1 MSNDVK
7 FHNDVNANHNHIN
20 CNTSLKTNKILAQD
34 VAVTESHN
42 AVKVHTEEPHLVSV
56 GSGRLSTAVTIHP
69 VHEGR
74 TKIGTIFADIPQ
86 DIVIEGTGVEAEHC
100 YLDNHNG
107 VITLTPFAR
116 QCSVDGEP
124 VEKTTRLAQGS
135 MICLGRSNYFRF
147 NHPEEAKKM
156 KDAMPNCRISCVP
169 LHFLHDLEN
178 SKEYKDM
185 IEEAES
191 RSSRGSGDGR
201 LPVLKS
207 PTGSFRDSTD
217 NDDFLQKVSK
227 FEMISRK
234 SSTSSAKSPG
244 PRLSDEFSGSD
255 SGSGA
260 HPHVGEKIFTR
271 DTATTRVSASV
282 LHGGSSERV
291 ASTCSTK
298 SSSSLTSVSTLSWS
312 SDSSGSSRSL
322 RASSSSG
329 IGQSPHS
336 PGVITSPI
344 QNQSHVFSPSVEE
357 NGAREIPPLVN
368 GRVHKKNDIN
378 LSGHR
383 DTFDGIDFDIREL
396 SASQKDLTIRH
407 QEQVEE
413 RKKEQALEKQERQ
426 RLEDILRMCEEYEL
440 QIEKEKLSIDPQSP
454 SKPKSP
460 ETKISAQ
467 RKPLPPGFL
476 EVSSADANTLD
487 RKDRVDGKSSMT
499 KIKTNGSLMLS
510 SPSNPHKDG
519 LFSFQMRKCES
530 NSSNSEE
537 EVCGSS
543 EETGTIK
550 RRPQHEGN
558 KSPLSQLEESPKNQ
572 ASSNFQVDESA
583 LRLPASA
590 QDSIQQILN
599 SSFESNPDSPSMGQ
613 FTVRIDAQ
621 FSDHMDEHIYEND
634 DIVNLEKE
642 SHSSTSSSRTVKDM
656 SPESM
661 SSVGEPQSQKEDTPT
676 PVNSDT
682 EQSHTSKQS
691 GTTSSFSLK
700 SSVFCESPIKE
711 DEAEVQGQLGKLKR
725 TKTELLQKI
734 SHLKHQIV
742 DIETQENEAIRELEM
757 ERALLDGEHQM
768 EMEQLQHDQ
777 EKINDLK
784 RQQADLIQQANLQRE
799 KLKKRELQILEQE
812 RGKLRELEQRHY
824 ETEQQLES
832 CEAAAEAAEAEEEEE
847 EEEAETLQEKY
858 QLEQEV
864 LDNQRRIYDD
874 LEFQQFERESR
885 FEEQKEHL
893 NDQVVQDKNV
903 LLKKYKAREE
913 RLQEI
918 DLQQKDMI
926 RVVKNDLE
934 GLEKDRLQ
942 LVDLFRKETSFRR
955 RDYLES
961 PVRKLSRSDIP
972 VDHERKKSATLED
985 IERNRSLFLEQ
996 QGNMIIDQER
1006 KRIEELKRRAADEG
1020 RAQWEERRLR
1030 ESNCKSFNS
1039 LESEDSSIASSCET
1053 PSEKE
1058 TSLSSGEGQ
1067 LEKLAELEL
1076 LLAQAQADKLHLVE
1090 EQVHIREAEMMA
1102 LHEERQKREVLER
1115 KLQEETMLREELVQQ
1130 QVKMREK
1137 QIQQARPLTRYLPI
1151 RNKEFDLRQHIETA
1165 GHSIDSCPTVNV
1177 TPTSCRGFLHK
1188 MGNKFKTWHKR
1199 WFVFDRVKRSLLYYV
1214 DKGETKARGGIYFQA
1229 IEEVYVD
1236 HLRTV
1241 KSPNPKLTFC
1251 VKTYDRTYYLV
1262 APTPEAMRIWIDV
1275 VFTGA
1280 EGYQQFL

>member
-1 MSNDVK
+1 MSNNVK
-7 FHNDVNANHNHIN
+7 LHNDVNANHNHIN

-42 AVKVHTEEPHLVSV
+42 AVKVHAEEPHLVSV

-69 VHEGR
+69 VLEGR

-107 VITLTPFAR
+107 VITLTPLAR

-124 VEKTTRLAQGS
+124 VGKTTRLAQGS

-201 LPVLKS
+201 LPALKS
-207 PTGSFRDSTD
+207 PAGSFRDSTD

-291 ASTCSTK
+291 PSTCSTK

-344 QNQSHVFSPSVEE
+344 QNQTHVFTPPVEE
-357 NGAREIPPLVN
+357 NGAREITPLVN

-378 LSGHR
+378 LSSHR
-383 DTFDGIDFDIREL
+383 DTFDGIDFDICEL
-396 SASQKDLTIRH
+396 SASQKDLRIRH

-426 RLEDILRMCEEYEL
+426 RLEDILKMCEEYEQ
-440 QIEKEKLSIDPQSP
+440 QIEKEKQSIDPQSP

-476 EVSSADANTLD
+476 EVSSDANTHD

-510 SPSNPHKDG
+510 SPNNPHKDG

-550 RRPQHEGN
+550 RRPPPEGN
-558 KSPLSQLEESPKNQ
+558 KSSLAQLEESPKNQ
-572 ASSNFQVDESA
+572 ASSSFQVDESA

-634 DIVNLEKE
+634 DVVNSEKE

-661 SSVGEPQSQKEDTPT
+661 SSVGETSQKEGTPT

-682 EQSHTSKQS
+682 EPSRNSKKSNSISSPTMQ
-691 GTTSSFSLK
+691 TTMFS
-700 SSVFCESPIKE
+700 ESTTKE
-711 DEAEVQGQLGKLKR
+711 EGAEVQGQLCKLKK

-734 SHLKHQIV
+734 SLLKHQIV

-768 EMEQLQHDQ
+768 EMEQLQRDQ
-777 EKINDLK
+777 EKINNLK
-784 RQQADLIQQANLQRE
+784 RQQAELIQQANLQRE
-799 KLKKRELQILEQE
+799 KLKRRELQILEQE
-812 RGKLRELEQRHY
+812 RSKLRELEEKHY

-832 CEAAAEAAEAEEEEE
+832 CEATEEE
-847 EEEAETLQEKY
+847 ETLQEKY

-893 NDQVVQDKNV
+893 NDQVVQDKNI

-918 DLQQKDMI
+918 DLQQKEMI
-926 RVVKNDLE
+926 SVVKNDLE

-996 QGNMIIDQER
+996 QGNIIIDQER

-1090 EQVHIREAEMMA
+1090 EQVHLREAEMMA

-1115 KLQEETMLREELVQQ
+1115 KLQEETLLREELVQQ

-1151 RNKEFDLRQHIETA
+1151 RNKDFDLRQHIETA
-1165 GHSIDSCPTVNV
+1165 GHNIDSCPQVNV